1 MTFSIAARCPQT
13 GMLGVAVAS
22 SSIAVASRCCYLQA
36 GVGAVMSQNVTNP
49 LLGPLALQAMANG
62 LRGDALLQQLAQAD
76 PHLQWRQ
83 LLALPASGEAVTFSG
98 EHALGVYATA
108 SGPHCVAG
116 GNILHSASVP
126 QQMVAAFAA
135 SSGHLADRLLAAMQA
150 AVAAGGEAGPIHAAG
165 LKLVASQAWPV
176 IDLRIDW
183 SEQEPVAELAQ
194 LWQRYR
200 PQMQDYITRAENPQQ
215 APGFAVPGVAAP
227 R

>member
-1 MTFSIAARCPQT
+1 MTFSIAARCPET

-22 SSIAVASRCCYLQA
+22 SSIAVASRCCHLQA

-49 LLGPLALQAMANG
+49 LLGPLALQAMASG
-62 LRGDALLQQLAQAD
+62 VRGAALLQQLARAD

-83 LLALPASGEAVTFSG
+83 LLALPASGEALTFSG
-98 EHALGVYATA
+98 EHALGIHATA
-108 SGPHCVAG
+108 SGADCLAG

-183 SEQEPVAELAQ
+183 SDGEPITELTQ

-200 PQMQDYITRAENPQQ
+200 PQMQDYITRAEHPQQ
-215 APGFAVPGVAAP
+215 APGFAVPGVVA
-227 R
+227 